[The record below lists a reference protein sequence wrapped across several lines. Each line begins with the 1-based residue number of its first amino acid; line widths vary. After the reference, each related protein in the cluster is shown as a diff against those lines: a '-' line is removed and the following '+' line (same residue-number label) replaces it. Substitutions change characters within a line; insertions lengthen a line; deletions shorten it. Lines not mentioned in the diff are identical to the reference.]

1 VLSEKELNSLNLTID
16 ELKLIK
22 PYYTTDEL
30 DRYYKSK
37 KNKYF
42 IIYTDS
48 TFKNPMT
55 IRPYKN
61 LKNHLD
67 KFVDIITS
75 DNKPYGLHRS
85 RDENFFNN
93 EKIISLRKCSN
104 RPIFTYVDE
113 PSYVSATFFV
123 IKTKRINMKY
133 LTVILNSR
141 LIMFWLRYRGQM
153 QGNNYQVD
161 KNPLLSLPI
170 YYLKEKELT
179 FLNIMQL
186 LKPVV
191 QASNYIFES
200 IPNSHI
206 SEAFEEVI
214 DALVFELY
222 FPEEFA
228 EKGIE
233 IEKYAQDIFKPIDNL
248 SEEEQIKAIQ
258 EAYQTLREKNNPLR
272 NQIKLMKIEL
282 KELLL
287 PILSV

>member
-228 EKGIE
+228 EG
-233 IEKYAQDIFKPIDNL
+233 Y
-248 SEEEQIKAIQ
+248 
-258 EAYQTLREKNNPLR
+258 
-272 NQIKLMKIEL
+272 
-282 KELLL
+282 
-287 PILSV
+287 